1 MAARRGRKQARRSGG
16 SASMPGW
23 VWLLVGL
30 LIGGVIAVGVYLKMP
45 RTNDN
50 GLPHPNASA
59 QPPKSG
65 NPGVA
70 PEGNT
75 PAAPDAT
82 DTAPQ
87 KTKFDFYTLLPEK
100 EVVIPDEELSARVKA
115 EAAAQAASKAQ
126 AALPATAAQTSTDTT
141 PATGSSPTAIAPNAG
156 MQTTNGSTT
165 GTAANDTNAIAA
177 ASSSNPATTATTAQ
191 SGRYLL
197 QAGAF
202 RNGAQADD
210 LKARIALL
218 GLVGRVEIVQTPNGP
233 MHRVRLGPY
242 ATASELE
249 QAKQKLGSGG
259 LPAVAIRVK

>member
-1 MAARRGRKQARRSGG
+1 MAAKRGKKQARRSGG
-16 SASMPGW
+16 SAGTPGW

-30 LIGGVIAVGVYLKMP
+30 LIGGVVAVGVYLKMP
-45 RTNDN
+45 RTGDN
-50 GLPHPNASA
+50 GLPQPNASA
-59 QPPKSG
+59 RPSRSTST
-65 NPGVA
+65 GVA
-70 PEGNT
+70 PEGSAPNPPDPT
-75 PAAPDAT
+75 AA
-82 DTAPQ
+82 APQ

-100 EVVIPDEELSARVKA
+100 EVIIPDEELSARVKA

-126 AALPATAAQTSTDTT
+126 SQLPTGASPNTTAIVGTAPTSTAPNPAAQVAPDSTASDANATAATSTSPGSNPNATT
-141 PATGSSPTAIAPNAG
+141 P
-156 MQTTNGSTT
+156 
-165 GTAANDTNAIAA
+165 
-177 ASSSNPATTATTAQ
+177 TTAQ
-191 SGRYLL
+191 KRYLL

-202 RNGAQADD
+202 RNSAQADD

-218 GLVGRVEIVQTPNGP
+218 GLVGRVEIVQTPGGP

>member
-1 MAARRGRKQARRSGG
+1 MATRRGKKQARRSGG
-16 SASMPGW
+16 SAATPGW
-23 VWLLVGL
+23 VWLL
-30 LIGGVIAVGVYLKMP
+30 IGIMISAVVGVAIYFKLSQP
-45 RTNDN
+45 VSN
-50 GLPHPNASA
+50 LPKPNPSA
-59 QPPKSG
+59 HAPKSTSSA
-65 NPGVA
+65 VA
-70 PEGNT
+70 PEGT
-75 PAAPDAT
+75 APDA
-82 DTAPQ
+82 AKSVPQ

-100 EVVIPDEELSARVKA
+100 EVIIPDEELSARVKA

-126 AALPATAAQTSTDTT
+126 AALPTGSAESPAGATPSTDN
-141 PATGSSPTAIAPNAG
+141 SPTTIAANAG
-156 MQTTNGSTT
+156 TQTTSGASTGVANDSNAMAANAAAGANPDLA
-165 GTAANDTNAIAA
+165 GTAA
-177 ASSSNPATTATTAQ
+177 S

-202 RNGAQADD
+202 RNAAEADN

>member
-1 MAARRGRKQARRSGG
+1 MTAKRGKKQARRSGG
-16 SASMPGW
+16 TAGTPGW

-30 LIGGVIAVGVYLKMP
+30 IIGAVVGVVMYFKYTQP
-45 RTNDN
+45 DNN
-50 GLPHPNASA
+50 GLPRPNPSA
-59 QPPKSG
+59 QAVKSA

-70 PEGNT
+70 PEG
-75 PAAPDAT
+75 AAPKAL
-82 DTAPQ
+82 DTTAAAPQ

-126 AALPATAAQTSTDTT
+126 GQLPPGTSPDSTTAVGNAPTSTI
-141 PATGSSPTAIAPNAG
+141 P
-156 MQTTNGSTT
+156 
-165 GTAANDTNAIAA
+165 
-177 ASSSNPATTATTAQ
+177 NPATQVVPGSTASNASTTTTAIPPDMNPANPTAATTTQ
-191 SGRYLL
+191 KRYLL

-202 RNGAQADD
+202 RNGAEADN

-218 GLVGRVEIVQTPNGP
+218 GLVGRVEIVQTPNGD

>member
-1 MAARRGRKQARRSGG
+1 MAARRGKKQARRNGG
-16 SASMPGW
+16 SAGTPGW
-23 VWLLVGL
+23 VWLFVGL
-30 LIGGVIAVGVYLKMP
+30 LIGGVVAVTVYLKMP
-45 RTNDN
+45 RASDN

-59 QPPKSG
+59 QPPKSS
-65 NPGVA
+65 NTGVA
-70 PEGNT
+70 PEGG
-75 PAAPDAT
+75 APDTTAT
-82 DTAPQ
+82 AAQ

-126 AALPATAAQTSTDTT
+126 AALPTTSANTPSGTAPT
-141 PATGSSPTAIAPNAG
+141 TGSSPTAIQPNSG
-156 MQTTNGSTT
+156 TDTTNGSTVNAASGT
-165 GTAANDTNAIAA
+165 NTTTAATNTNT
-177 ASSSNPATTATTAQ
+177 SATGTTAQ

-202 RNGAQADD
+202 RNGAEADN

-218 GLVGRVEIVQTPNGP
+218 GLVGRVEIVETPNGP
-233 MHRVRLGPY
+233 MHRVRIGPY

>member
-1 MAARRGRKQARRSGG
+1 MAAKRGKKQARRSGG
-16 SASMPGW
+16 SAGTPGW

-30 LIGGVIAVGVYLKMP
+30 LIGGVVAVGVYLKMP
-45 RTNDN
+45 RTGDN
-50 GLPHPNASA
+50 GLPQPNASA
-59 QPPKSG
+59 QPSKSS
-65 NPGVA
+65 NTSVA
-70 PEGNT
+70 PEGSAST
-75 PAAPDAT
+75 APQPAAAT
-82 DTAPQ
+82 PQ

-126 AALPATAAQTSTDTT
+126 SQLPTGTSPNTTTVGTAPISTVPNPVAQVAPDSTASDANTTAATSISPGANPNATAPATAQK
-141 PATGSSPTAIAPNAG
+141 
-156 MQTTNGSTT
+156 
-165 GTAANDTNAIAA
+165 
-177 ASSSNPATTATTAQ
+177 
-191 SGRYLL
+191 RYLL

-202 RNGAQADD
+202 RNGAEADN

-218 GLVGRVEIVQTPNGP
+218 GLVGRVEIVQTPGGP

>member
-1 MAARRGRKQARRSGG
+1 MAARRGKKQARRSGG
-16 SASMPGW
+16 SAGTPGW

-30 LIGGVIAVGVYLKMP
+30 LIGGVVAVAFYLKMP
-45 RTNDN
+45 RASDN

-59 QPPKSG
+59 QPPKSS
-65 NPGVA
+65 NTGVA
-70 PEGNT
+70 PEGS
-75 PAAPDAT
+75 APDTTAT
-82 DTAPQ
+82 AAQ

-126 AALPATAAQTSTDTT
+126 AQLPTTSANTPSVTAPT
-141 PATGSSPTAIAPNAG
+141 TGSSPTVVQPNAG
-156 MQTTNGSTT
+156 TDTTNGSTVA
-165 GTAANDTNAIAA
+165 AANGANATAPNT
-177 ASSSNPATTATTAQ
+177 ASTANPATTATTTQ

-202 RNGAQADD
+202 RNGAEADN

-233 MHRVRLGPY
+233 MHRVRIGPY

>member
-1 MAARRGRKQARRSGG
+1 MAARRGKKQARRSGG
-16 SASMPGW
+16 SAGTPGW
-23 VWLLVGL
+23 VWLFVGL
-30 LIGGVIAVGVYLKMP
+30 LIGGVVAVAVYLKMP
-45 RTNDN
+45 HASDN

-59 QPPKSG
+59 QPPKSS
-65 NPGVA
+65 NSGVA
-70 PEGNT
+70 PEGS
-75 PAAPDAT
+75 APDAT
-82 DTAPQ
+82 ATAAQ

-126 AALPATAAQTSTDTT
+126 ATVPTTATGTQSGTT
-141 PATGSSPTAIAPNAG
+141 PVTGSSPTAIPPNAG
-156 MQTTNGSTT
+156 TDTTNGSTV
-165 GTAANDTNAIAA
+165 GTASNANATATNVASAA
-177 ASSSNPATTATTAQ
+177 NPATAGTAAQ

-202 RNGAQADD
+202 RNGAEADN

>member
-1 MAARRGRKQARRSGG
+1 MAARRGNKQARRSGG
-16 SASMPGW
+16 SAGTPGW

-30 LIGGVIAVGVYLKMP
+30 LIGAVVAVGVYLKMP
-45 RTNDN
+45 RTGDN

-59 QPPKSG
+59 QPPKSS
-65 NPGVA
+65 NTGVA
-70 PEGNT
+70 PEGS
-75 PAAPDAT
+75 APDAT
-82 DTAPQ
+82 AAPPQ
-87 KTKFDFYTLLPEK
+87 KTRFDFYTLLPEK

-126 AALPATAAQTSTDTT
+126 SQLPTGTSPDTTVPAGTAPTSSARNPAVQVVPGSTASDATTTASASLPPNSNPNATA
-141 PATGSSPTAIAPNAG
+141 P
-156 MQTTNGSTT
+156 
-165 GTAANDTNAIAA
+165 
-177 ASSSNPATTATTAQ
+177 TTAQ
-191 SGRYLL
+191 KRYLL

-202 RNGAQADD
+202 RNSAQADD